1 MSNSGVTYIGLDQ
14 IPVLRMRMIRIRMR
28 SVTAE
33 GDDGIDDDPVLWN
46 VKAPKGSNLVGFIS
60 LKSL

>member
-1 MSNSGVTYIGLDQ
+1 M
-14 IPVLRMRMIRIRMR
+14 PVLRMRLIRKRMR
-28 SVTAE
+28 SLAAE

-46 VKAPKGSNLVGFIS
+46 MKAIKGSNLVGFIS

>member
-1 MSNSGVTYIGLDQ
+1 MIKNVKLRGHIYWIGPD
-14 IPVLRMRMIRIRMR
+14 PNVEDEDDKDKD
-28 SVTAE
+28 E